1 MSDLIFRIKKGDT
14 SKPLRFH
21 LKRTTTSGTADV
33 DLSGATVVID
43 MRERNSRAQKIDGQS
58 CNIDVATE
66 GKGSYDLSASEVDTP
81 GTYDAELLVTYA
93 DTTKETF
100 PEAERIVV
108 EIYEDI
114 E

>member
-14 SKPLRFH
+14 SKPIRFH
-21 LKRTTTSGTADV
+21 LKRKTTTGTADV
-33 DLSGATVVID
+33 DLTGATVVLD
-43 MRERNSRAQKIDGQS
+43 MRERNSRAQKIDGQA
-58 CNIDVATE
+58 CNIDVEAE

-81 GTYDAELLVTYA
+81 GTYDAELLVTYS
-93 DTTKETF
+93 DSTKETF
-100 PEAERIVV
+100 PEDETIVV

>member
-14 SKPLRFH
+14 SKPIRFH
-21 LKRTTTSGTADV
+21 LKRTTTTGTADI
-33 DLSGATVVID
+33 DLIGATIVID

-58 CNIDVATE
+58 CTIETAAE
-66 GKGSYDLSASEVDTP
+66 GKGRYDLSASEVDTP
-81 GTYDAELLVTYA
+81 GTYDAELLVTYSDA
-93 DTTKETF
+93 SKETF
-100 PEAERIVV
+100 PEDETIVV